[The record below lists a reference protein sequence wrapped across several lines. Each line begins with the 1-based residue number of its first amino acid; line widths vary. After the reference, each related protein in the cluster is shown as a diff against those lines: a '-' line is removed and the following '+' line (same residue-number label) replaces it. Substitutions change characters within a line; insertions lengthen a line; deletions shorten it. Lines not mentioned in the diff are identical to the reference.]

1 LSDFC
6 HGEWSALPTPT
17 RNVTTIDP
25 SPSSL
30 RDASRTGDGRARPPA
45 GFWYLLA
52 ATGIS
57 SVGDG
62 LALVAL
68 PLLAASLTTN
78 GALVAGV
85 VAAQRLPWLLFSLP
99 AGALADRGNARRLLC
114 TADVARMVAVGV
126 FGALVIVTGVA
137 VPVLYVLAFALGSF
151 EVLASAASQAV
162 VPSLIRGDDARAQ
175 ANGRLLAAQL
185 TGEQFAGPALGGVV
199 FAAAAAAP
207 FLVDSASFAAS
218 AALLLFALPRPRRA
232 RVPVERP
239 PLRADIRDGLR
250 VFRDD
255 AWLRLLAALVGAF
268 AFTQAMVFGV
278 LVLFGRDELG
288 LTGGGYG
295 VLLAVAAIGNVA
307 GSLLAGRAHSRFRAV
322 RTLVGAGLLAGVS
335 YLALAATSSVPL
347 AGAALAVEALAVAV
361 GNVASVTMRQA
372 VIPTGQLGRVGSTMR
387 LVIFGA
393 MPVGALVGGAIA
405 ELVSVRGAI
414 TAAGA
419 LQLVVVAAGTPRL
432 GRAFPGGDGSEVAG

>member
-1 LSDFC
+1 M
-6 HGEWSALPTPT
+6 T
-17 RNVTTIDP
+17 NIDTS
-25 SPSSL
+25 SPSL
-30 RDASRTGDGRARPPA
+30 RDPGATLAAARSRPPKA
-45 GFWYLLA
+45 FWYLLA

-57 SVGDG
+57 SLGDG
-62 LALVAL
+62 LALVAI

-99 AGALADRGNARRLLC
+99 AGAVADRGHLRRLLC
-114 TADVARMVAVGV
+114 LADIARMIAVGV

-137 VPVLYVLAFALGSF
+137 LPVLYVLAFALGSF

-162 VPSLIRGDDARAQ
+162 VPSLIQGDDARAE

-185 TGEQFAGPALGGVV
+185 TGEQFAGPAVGGVV

-207 FLVDSASFAAS
+207 FLVDGVSFAAS

-232 RVPVERP
+232 RLRAEHP

-255 AWLRLLAALVGAF
+255 AWLRTLAALVGAF
-268 AFTQAMVFGV
+268 AFAQAMVFGV

-295 VLLAVAAIGNVA
+295 VLLAVAAVGNVA

-322 RTLVGAGLLAGVS
+322 RTLAGAGLLAGVS
-335 YLALAATSSVPL
+335 YLALAATSSVAL
-347 AGAALAVEALAVAV
+347 AGAALALEALAVAV

-372 VIPTGQLGRVGSTMR
+372 VIPRGQLGRVGSTMR
-387 LVIFGA
+387 LAIFGA
-393 MPVGALVGGAIA
+393 MPIGALVGGAIA

-414 TAAGA
+414 VAAGA
-419 LQLVVVAAGTPRL
+419 VQLLAAAAGATRL
-432 GRAFPGGDGSEVAG
+432 RRTYPGSQP